1 MMTNKVIT
9 RLLPDGA
16 ASGAPD
22 GGMKPMNYIDAD
34 TLVEGTAQE
43 QGHIFFSNT
52 AGNVNA
58 GVWECTSCTE
68 RIRDYPFDQCCFVL
82 EGSLTIIDENGHS
95 DIFGPGDAFI
105 IPRGFCGDWQMTER
119 YKNFF
124 VTIEPEQQSA

>member
-1 MMTNKVIT
+1 MTDKVIT

-16 ASGAPD
+16 AD
-22 GGMKPMNYIDAD
+22 GGMKPLGYISAD
-34 TLVEGTAQE
+34 TVVDGTAEE
-43 QGHIFFSNT
+43 QGHIFFTNT

-82 EGSLTIIDENGHS
+82 EGSLTIIDESGHS
-95 DIFGPGDAFI
+95 DTFKPGDTFI
-105 IPRGFCGDWQMTER
+105 IPRGFNGDWQMTER

-124 VTIEPEQQSA
+124 ITVEPEQ